1 MDVNGKSTIVE
12 EFARREYD
20 SYILI
25 DFART
30 SNEVKTLFET
40 KNKENAIAKFKSLVV
55 ETKSLK
61 QSRKIKNNN
70 MDYTLIL
77 LVSKENNTS
86 DDYIIDQ
93 GYMNIPL

>member
-1 MDVNGKSTIVE
+1 MNTNNEKIYFIKTVDST
-12 EFARREYD
+12 
-20 SYILI
+20 
-25 DFART
+25 T
-30 SNEVKTLFET
+30 NEVKTLFET

>member
-1 MDVNGKSTIVE
+1 MNTNNEKIYFIKTVDST
-12 EFARREYD
+12 
-20 SYILI
+20 
-25 DFART
+25 T
-30 SNEVKTLFET
+30 NEVKTLFET

-61 QSRKIKNNN
+61 QSRKIKNNDK
-70 MDYTLIL
+70 DYTLIL

>member
-1 MDVNGKSTIVE
+1 MNTNNEKIYFIKTVDST
-12 EFARREYD
+12 
-20 SYILI
+20 
-25 DFART
+25 T
-30 SNEVKTLFET
+30 NEVKTLFET

-61 QSRKIKNNN
+61 QSRKIKYNN